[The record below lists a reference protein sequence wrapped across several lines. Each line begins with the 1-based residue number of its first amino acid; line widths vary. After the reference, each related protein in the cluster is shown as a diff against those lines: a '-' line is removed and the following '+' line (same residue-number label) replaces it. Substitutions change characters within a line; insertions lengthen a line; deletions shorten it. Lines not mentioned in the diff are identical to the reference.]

1 MNNNTDPN
9 VGEGVQNAQNNTGIT
24 QEPVKTYT
32 KEDLDNSFNAG
43 VKKANS
49 EWQKDEK
56 YKEFLEWKKT
66 NQNDSEKIA
75 ELETSKASL
84 SNELNQLKAQIKVNE
99 SDVKKEFSKFVT
111 SEVLGLVNDTTDFET
126 ALKDYKKNNPQYF
139 GEVVVKKVQSS
150 PSLNAGGG
158 KSTTTNDIM
167 NNILRGAKNNN

>member
-1 MNNNTDPN
+1 MNNNPDVNSTEP
-9 VGEGVQNAQNNTGIT
+9 VVEPTNAGT

-43 VKKANS
+43 VRKAS
-49 EWQKDEK
+49 TEWQKDEK

-111 SEVLGLVNDTTDFET
+111 SEVLSLVNDTTDFET

-139 GEVVVKKVQSS
+139 GEVIVKKVQTS
-150 PSLNAGGG
+150 PNLNGGA
-158 KSTTTNDIM
+158 SQPLTTNQIM
-167 NNILRGAKNNN
+167 NDILRSKR

>member
-1 MNNNTDPN
+1 MDNDNKDTNQVSGDVDNKDT
-9 VGEGVQNAQNNTGIT
+9 T
-24 QEPVKTYT
+24 KTYT

-43 VKKANS
+43 VRKAS
-49 EWQKDEK
+49 TDWQKDEK

-111 SEVLGLVNDTTDFET
+111 SEVLSLVNDTTDFET

-139 GEVVVKKVQSS
+139 GEVIVKKVQTS
-150 PSLNAGGG
+150 PNLNGGA
-158 KSTTTNDIM
+158 SQPLTTNQIM
-167 NNILRGAKNNN
+167 NDILRSKR

>member
-1 MNNNTDPN
+1 MDNDNKDTTQ
-9 VGEGVQNAQNNTGIT
+9 VSGEVDNKETT
-24 QEPVKTYT
+24 KTYT

-43 VKKANS
+43 VRKAS
-49 EWQKDEK
+49 TEWQKDEK

-84 SNELNQLKAQIKVNE
+84 SNELNQLKAQIKINE

-111 SEVLGLVNDTTDFET
+111 SEVLSLVNDTTDFET

-139 GEVVVKKVQSS
+139 GEVVVKKVQTS
-150 PSLNAGGG
+150 PNLNGGA
-158 KSTTTNDIM
+158 SQPLTTNQIM
-167 NNILRGAKNNN
+167 NDILRSKR

>member
-1 MNNNTDPN
+1 MDNDNKDTNQ
-9 VGEGVQNAQNNTGIT
+9 VSGEVVNKETT
-24 QEPVKTYT
+24 KTYT

-43 VKKANS
+43 VRKAS
-49 EWQKDEK
+49 TEWQKDEK

-84 SNELNQLKAQIKVNE
+84 LNEVNQLKAQIKVNE

-111 SEVLGLVNDTTDFET
+111 SEVLSLVNDTTDFET

-139 GEVVVKKVQSS
+139 GEVIVKKVQTS
-150 PSLNAGGG
+150 PSLNAGGD
-158 KSTTTNDIM
+158 KPQTTNDIM
-167 NNILRGAKNNN
+167 NNILRGANQE

>member
-1 MNNNTDPN
+1 MENDNKDTNQIS
-9 VGEGVQNAQNNTGIT
+9 GEVVDKETT
-24 QEPVKTYT
+24 KTYT

-43 VKKANS
+43 VRKAS
-49 EWQKDEK
+49 TDWQKDEK

-111 SEVLGLVNDTTDFET
+111 SEVLSLVNDTTDFET

-139 GEVVVKKVQSS
+139 GEVIVKKVQTS
-150 PSLNAGGG
+150 PNLNGGA
-158 KSTTTNDIM
+158 SQPLTTNQIM
-167 NNILRGAKNNN
+167 NDILRSKR

>member
-1 MNNNTDPN
+1 MEDNKDT
-9 VGEGVQNAQNNTGIT
+9 NAVETVVEKET
-24 QEPVKTYT
+24 TKTYT

-56 YKEFLEWKKT
+56 YKEFLEWKKS

-99 SDVKKEFSKFVT
+99 SDVK
-111 SEVLGLVNDTTDFET
+111 
-126 ALKDYKKNNPQYF
+126 
-139 GEVVVKKVQSS
+139 
-150 PSLNAGGG
+150 
-158 KSTTTNDIM
+158 
-167 NNILRGAKNNN
+167 

>member
-1 MNNNTDPN
+1 MDNDNKDTTQ
-9 VGEGVQNAQNNTGIT
+9 VSGEVVDKETT
-24 QEPVKTYT
+24 KTYT

-43 VKKANS
+43 VRKAS
-49 EWQKDEK
+49 TDWQKDEK

-111 SEVLGLVNDTTDFET
+111 SEVLSLVNDTIDFET

-139 GEVVVKKVQSS
+139 GEVIVKKVQTS
-150 PSLNAGGG
+150 PNLNGGA
-158 KSTTTNDIM
+158 SQPLTTNQIM
-167 NNILRGAKNNN
+167 NDILRSKR

>member
-1 MNNNTDPN
+1 MDNDNKDTTQ
-9 VGEGVQNAQNNTGIT
+9 VSGEVDNKETT
-24 QEPVKTYT
+24 KTYT

-43 VKKANS
+43 VRKAS
-49 EWQKDEK
+49 TDWQKDEK

-111 SEVLGLVNDTTDFET
+111 SEVLSLVNDTTDFET

-139 GEVVVKKVQSS
+139 GEVIVKKVQTS
-150 PSLNAGGG
+150 PNLNGGA
-158 KSTTTNDIM
+158 SQPLTTNQIM
-167 NNILRGAKNNN
+167 NDILRNKR

>member
-1 MNNNTDPN
+1 MDNDNKDTNQVSGDVDNKDT
-9 VGEGVQNAQNNTGIT
+9 T
-24 QEPVKTYT
+24 KTYT

-43 VKKANS
+43 VRKAS
-49 EWQKDEK
+49 TDWQKDEK

-111 SEVLGLVNDTTDFET
+111 SEVLSLVNDTIDFET

-139 GEVVVKKVQSS
+139 GEVIVKKVQTS
-150 PSLNAGGG
+150 PNLNGGA
-158 KSTTTNDIM
+158 SQPLTTNQIM
-167 NNILRGAKNNN
+167 NDILRSKR

>member
-1 MNNNTDPN
+1 MNNNPDVNSTEP
-9 VGEGVQNAQNNTGIT
+9 VVEPTNAGT

-43 VKKANS
+43 VRKAS
-49 EWQKDEK
+49 TDWQKDEK

-75 ELETSKASL
+75 ELETSKANL

-111 SEVLGLVNDTTDFET
+111 SEVLSLVNDTVDFET

-139 GEVVVKKVQSS
+139 GEVIVKKVQTS
-150 PSLNAGGG
+150 PNLNGGA
-158 KSTTTNDIM
+158 SQPLTTNQIM
-167 NNILRGAKNNN
+167 NDILRSKR

>member
-1 MNNNTDPN
+1 MDNDNKDTNQIS
-9 VGEGVQNAQNNTGIT
+9 GEVVDKETT
-24 QEPVKTYT
+24 KTYT

-43 VKKANS
+43 VRKAS
-49 EWQKDEK
+49 TEWQKDEK

-84 SNELNQLKAQIKVNE
+84 SNELKQLKAQIKVNE

-111 SEVLGLVNDTTDFET
+111 SEVLSLVNDTTDFET

-139 GEVVVKKVQSS
+139 GEVIVKKVQTS
-150 PSLNAGGG
+150 PNLNGGA
-158 KSTTTNDIM
+158 SQPLTTNQIM
-167 NNILRGAKNNN
+167 NDILRNKR